1 MRTVFGLSIPRPEK
15 ESVGRAHCGRGVA
28 IVRAR
33 HAVRRA
39 LGTTARA
46 VLPEAVRIPAW
57 VVWRYAQRFGVLPN
71 LLAPKTFNEKILH
84 RILFDRR
91 PILTTLQDKYAVR
104 EYVRARIGAH
114 VLPEMYWATNDPS
127 TIPFD
132 TLPRKFVVKPTH
144 ASGWAELVVDKASVN
159 PRALVE
165 TCRGWLRQNYYYA
178 EGEWVYKNIEPRII
192 VEEFIDDGTGSVPTD
207 YKLFVFDGRVELIAI
222 HVDRFANHRSN
233 VYGRSWNKLDVM
245 FSFPNTE
252 RDVDPP
258 KHLREMIAYAE
269 ALGRGLDFVRVDL
282 YDTDEKVYF
291 GEITTTPGGAMDT
304 FHPVEFDRQL
314 GEMWHLS
321 SGCGL
326 RTRRRRRTDATAGGV
341 WRDGPVRR

>member
-222 HVDRFANHRSN
+222 HQSSQQRVRA
-233 VYGRSWNKLDVM
+233 VQEQAG
-245 FSFPNTE
+245 
-252 RDVDPP
+252 RDV
-258 KHLREMIAYAE
+258 LVSEYRA
-269 ALGRGLDFVRVDL
+269 GRGSSEAPARDDRVRGSPRARARL
-282 YDTDEKVYF
+282 C
-291 GEITTTPGGAMDT
+291 PGRLVRYRREGLFRGDHDDARRRD
-304 FHPVEFDRQL
+304 
-314 GEMWHLS
+314 GHLS
-321 SGCGL
+321 PRGVRSPDGRDVAPVLGL
-326 RTRRRRRTDATAGGV
+326 RAENAAPPTH
-341 WRDGPVRR
+341 